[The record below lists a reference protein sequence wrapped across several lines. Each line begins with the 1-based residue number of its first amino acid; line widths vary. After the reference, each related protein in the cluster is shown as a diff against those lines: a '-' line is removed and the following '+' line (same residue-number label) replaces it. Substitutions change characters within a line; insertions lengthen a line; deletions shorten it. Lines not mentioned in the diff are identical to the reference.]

1 MSPRRRMY
9 WFLLAGIALLASLL
23 VLGACTDDD
32 GDGDGDGATPTS
44 EATQPSESPEA
55 TIDVSA
61 VPELEDGVLN
71 IGSDIGYAPNE
82 FYEEG
87 TTNAMGMD
95 VDLMKAIG
103 DVLGVDVEF
112 AQVGDFAAIVQD
124 VLASRYDVVV
134 SSISVTAERQAEIN
148 LIPYFGP
155 VGTGVLVQ
163 TGNPKG
169 IDAIEDLCGL
179 KVAAQAGTF
188 QVLQVE
194 GSAEEEVVGLNQDV
208 CSDNPITLSTFPDN
222 PTAVLELGSGRVDA
236 EIADDPVA
244 AYSALQS
251 NGELELAAVGF
262 DAAPYG
268 IGLRK
273 DSTELQAVLEQA
285 LQRIMDNGTYLQILQ
300 TWGQEEFAYEQ

>member
-1 MSPRRRMY
+1 MSPRTQRH
-9 WFLLAGIALLASLL
+9 WLLLAGVAFVGALL
-23 VLGACTDDD
+23 VLGACN
-32 GDGDGDGATPTS
+32 GDGDDGGDDATPTS

-55 TIDVSA
+55 TIDASA
-61 VPELEDGVLN
+61 VPELQDGVLN
-71 IGSDIGYAPNE
+71 IGSDIAYAPNE

-95 VDLMKAIG
+95 IDIMTAIAE
-103 DVLGVDVEF
+103 VLGVDVEF
-112 AQVGDFAAIVQD
+112 AQVGDFGAIVQD
-124 VLASRYDVVV
+124 VVASRYDVVV
-134 SSISVTAERQAEIN
+134 SSISVTEERQAEID

-163 TGNPKG
+163 AGNPEG
-169 IDAIEDLCGL
+169 IDAIEDLCGRN
-179 KVAAQAGTF
+179 VAAQASTF
-188 QVLQVE
+188 QVLQVD
-194 GSAEEEVVGLNQDV
+194 GSEEEGVVGLNQST
-208 CSDNPITLSTFPDN
+208 CADNPITLSTFPDN
-222 PTAVLELGSGRVDA
+222 PTAVLELGSGRVAA

-273 DSTELQAVLEQA
+273 ESTELRAVLEEA
-285 LQRIMDNGTYLQILQ
+285 LQRIMDNGRYLQILQ